1 MRNGFA
7 RDFYEGLGGSFDQ
20 CSLSPPSLSTS
31 SRSFSPRIRRINSC
45 FRLVSRSQIF
55 PRLETGR
62 FRRALPLR
70 DKKEEEENAGLISSA
85 ITKVKKKGGRGKKE
99 NRVIIRSMRKEYPLS
114 NCRIPSLHPPPSI
127 SVPCESVSETLKFS
141 RRFLPSFLPSFTS
154 TTTTTFSSDVDIP
167 ERKFS
172 SVSEQWSGPGR
183 SLASSPQGMKVEIR
197 STLGGMRK
205 QKGEKEIGRMTE
217 RGPNLFRRFFFAR
230 RRAKEDVLGGRGK
243 REGGGL
249 CSTLREN
256 RNDGLSKVRE
266 IL

>member
-1 MRNGFA
+1 MQFIA
-7 RDFYEGLGGSFDQ
+7 SFLID
-20 CSLSPPSLSTS
+20 LLPKL
-31 SRSFSPRIRRINSC
+31 FPRIRRINSC

-85 ITKVKKKGGRGKKE
+85 ITKVKKRGKKE

-230 RRAKEDVLGGRGK
+230 RRAKEDVLGGGGK
-243 REGGGL
+243 RVEGFVRL
-249 CSTLREN
+249 CAKIGTTVYRKCEKYFD
-256 RNDGLSKVRE
+256 RGE
-266 IL
+266 

>member
-55 PRLETGR
+55 PRDSRLETGR

-70 DKKEEEENAGLISSA
+70 DKKEEEKNAGLISSA

-114 NCRIPSLHPPPSI
+114 NCQIPPLHPP
-127 SVPCESVSETLKFS
+127 SVHIRSMRIRLRDFEIFETF
-141 RRFLPSFLPSFTS
+141 PSFLPSFVY
-154 TTTTTFSSDVDIP
+154 FDDDDDVFLRCRYP
-167 ERKFS
+167 RTKVFKCFGTVE
-172 SVSEQWSGPGR
+172 WSGSVVGVF
-183 SLASSPQGMKVEIR
+183 SAGNES
-197 STLGGMRK
+197 
-205 QKGEKEIGRMTE
+205 
-217 RGPNLFRRFFFAR
+217 
-230 RRAKEDVLGGRGK
+230 
-243 REGGGL
+243 
-249 CSTLREN
+249 
-256 RNDGLSKVRE
+256 
-266 IL
+266 